1 MTSNL
6 VKHVDHMI
14 GEAQK
19 ALPQINFGIMWL
31 KNDDAYDFE
40 LKQKIRDLNT
50 NMSLAE
56 LSANF
61 DQIVTMLEEGP
72 SESFLLAADD
82 FEPTIEDVDVEGDG
96 GGGGGGSA
104 LDIVEDDGA
113 PETKEDH
120 DQARVNWYNYKAS
133 IALADSKDVK
143 GWCQVLMKAEKL
155 LQLLQTTIET

>member
-1 MTSNL
+1 
-6 VKHVDHMI
+6 MI

-31 KNDDAYDFE
+31 KNDDAFDFE

-50 NMSLAE
+50 KMSLAE

-72 SESFLLAADD
+72 SESFPLAEDD
-82 FEPTIEDVDVEGDG
+82 FEPKIEDFGVAVVNYG
-96 GGGGGGSA
+96 GEF
-104 LDIVEDDGA
+104 DEPD
-113 PETKEDH
+113 TKDDH
-120 DQARVNWYNYKAS
+120 DQAVVNWHNYKAS
-133 IALADSKDVK
+133 VALADSKDVN

-155 LQLLQTTIET
+155 IQLLQTAIET